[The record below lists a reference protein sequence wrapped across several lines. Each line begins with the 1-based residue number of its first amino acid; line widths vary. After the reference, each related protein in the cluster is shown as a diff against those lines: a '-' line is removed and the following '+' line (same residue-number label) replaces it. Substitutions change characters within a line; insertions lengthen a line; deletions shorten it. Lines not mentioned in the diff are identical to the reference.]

1 MSGILGADGFG
12 VWAIQPS
19 DKNTGGGMRL
29 ILSGKLRSPEEAASQ
44 EWEHF
49 LSRGMVE
56 SAKRKVPFLARW
68 RSHSPFYVFVY
79 FSSGVAVFS
88 GSESI
93 WEKFQSHQAEVVAC
107 LSLTTRQPERGRDLS
122 LFATALFK
130 ARTLEMTARVC
141 ADFFFHELKA
151 SRVSIFC
158 RQGKK
163 WDLLAVSGSLKID
176 GNSAAARDILEG
188 FRLALAGQ
196 PRHDTLGDKLSCWSM
211 ESSAERFGIFIE
223 NASNQVPLSEGFST
237 PVGLAVHALHSRTPL
252 FRKAMHSA
260 LGGESG
266 TPTDFLKSM
275 AFLVGFIALVL
286 FLIRPVPQV
295 VSGPCELVPTARAD
309 VVVETPGRVVDL
321 LAREGSV
328 VEKGQP
334 LLRLDDSELVSNFKI
349 TGQKLAKAT
358 AESRHWQELGDMKSF
373 RASDIDRQRL
383 EMESEELQKEINLS
397 TVRAPLG
404 GVVLTKDLE
413 LLRGEVVPAG
423 KILAEVASMENWDLQ
438 IRIEES
444 DAGIIERALRSGHS
458 LPVRYVLQSQADVT
472 LHGVVSDPSQIS
484 QMVYPD
490 ANYNFLYVT
499 IRNIELPHELL
510 GSMRAGF
517 SGYAKIDGPKV
528 PFLWGALQKIG
539 LFLRMRVFL

>member
-1 MSGILGADGFG
+1 
-12 VWAIQPS
+12 
-19 DKNTGGGMRL
+19 MRL
-29 ILSGKLRSPEEAASQ
+29 ILSGKLRAPQVAAPEE
-44 EWEHF
+44 WKHF
-49 LSRGMVE
+49 LSRGIGE
-56 SAKRKVPFLARW
+56 SARKKVSFLARW
-68 RSHSPFYVFVY
+68 RSSTPFYVFIY

-88 GSESI
+88 GPESI
-93 WEKFQSHQAEVVAC
+93 WQKFQSHQADVVAC
-107 LSLTTRQPERGRDLS
+107 LGLTTRQPRRGQDLS

-141 ADFFFHELKA
+141 ADFYFQQLQA
-151 SRVSIFC
+151 SRISIF
-158 RQGKK
+158 RHQGKK
-163 WDLLAVSGSLKID
+163 WDLLAASGSLKID
-176 GNSAAARDILEG
+176 GNSPAARDMLEG

-196 PRHDTLGDKLSCWSM
+196 PRHHNFGDKLSRWSS
-211 ESSAERFGIFIE
+211 ETSAETFGILIE
-223 NASNQVPLSEGFST
+223 NATNQVSLNEGFSSS
-237 PVGLAVHALHSRTPL
+237 VSLAVHALHSHTPFFSKVL
-252 FRKAMHSA
+252 HSA

-266 TPTDFLKSM
+266 TPKSFLKAM
-275 AFLVGFIALVL
+275 AFLVGFIALVI

-321 LAREGSV
+321 LAREGSL

-423 KILAEVASMENWDLQ
+423 KILAEVASMESWDLQ
-438 IRIEES
+438 IRIEEI

-458 LPVRYVLQSQADVT
+458 LPVRYVLQSQADIT

-490 ANYNFLYVT
+490 ANNNFLYVT

-517 SGYAKIDGPKV
+517 SGYAKIDGPKA